1 MAYTITQQPSV
12 YTPAYND
19 NIFVVTSTN
28 SASTNFKYI
37 AKVYVGTDII
47 TLKQFP
53 DVTYGNTYF
62 NVGKI
67 IEQLVTQDIDKTTTG
82 FQKNLKSY
90 STYYIKFYE
99 EYDIA
104 GVLTV
109 SALKATSNTIRIF
122 NGEIDWLEYQNYD
135 QQFYLVDYS
144 KSALNH
150 NLRRSI
156 QLGQDSWIHWMCE
169 AVTKVLKVELRT
181 YDINGTLNGRF
192 TITNPYQTNAN
203 IDEHF
208 MRFPSGTH
216 NLLTISSG
224 SWTVISGATPVIDSD
239 VKSYAITLVPTDGEK
254 YTTYFFDIVEADC
267 IHETIRLHY
276 LNNLGAFESFNFTK
290 ASKRTETIKRDKYKA
305 VVGTLT
311 SSGYSYNASDINE
324 KVFSTVIK
332 DKYSIQSDWIS
343 QEYQNVLEQLVTSPV
358 VYWDN
363 DGYGLVSVNV
373 TTDSFEWKKN
383 KTTKMI
389 QLQLE
394 FEVGFD
400 RYRQRY

>member
-1 MAYTITQQPSV
+1 MAFTITQQPQT

-19 NIFVVTSTN
+19 NIFVVTSSN
-28 SASTNFKYI
+28 SALTNFKYI

-53 DVTYGNTYF
+53 DATYGNTYF

-67 IEQLVTQDIDKTTTG
+67 IEQLVTQDIDKTTVG
-82 FQKNLKSY
+82 FQKNLNSFN
-90 STYYIKFYE
+90 TYYIKFYE

-109 SALKATSNTIRIF
+109 SALKATSNTIQIF
-122 NGEIDWLEYQNYD
+122 NGEIDFLSFQSYDPRNY
-135 QQFYLVDYS
+135 LIDYD

-150 NLRRSI
+150 NLRNSI
-156 QLGQDSWIHWMCE
+156 QLGQDSWIYWM
-169 AVTKVLKVELRT
+169 ALTVSKVNKIALLT
-181 YDINGTLNGRF
+181 YDINGTLHGSY
-192 TITNPYQTNAN
+192 TITNPYQTNTN

-208 MRFPSGTH
+208 MRFPTGTN
-216 NLLTISSG
+216 NLLSIPSA
-224 SWTVISGATPVIDSD
+224 SWTVISGATPVIDSN
-239 VKSYAITLVPTDGEK
+239 VKSYQIILKPSAGSNSK
-254 YTTYFFDIVEADC
+254 TYSFDIVDADC
-267 IHETIRLHY
+267 IHETMRLHY

-311 SSGYSYNASDINE
+311 GSGYSYNASDINE

-363 DGYGLVSVNV
+363 DTYGLVSVNV

>member
-1 MAYTITQQPSV
+1 MAYTITQQPSA

-37 AKVYVGTDII
+37 AKVYVGSDII

-53 DVTYGNTYF
+53 DATYGNTYF

-67 IEQLVTQDIDKTTTG
+67 IEQLVTQDIDKNNTG

-90 STYYIKFYE
+90 NTYYIKFYE

-156 QLGQDSWIHWMCE
+156 ELGQDSWIHWMCE

-208 MRFPSGTH
+208 MRFPSGTN
-216 NLLTISSG
+216 NLLSIYSG

-239 VKSYAITLVPTDGEK
+239 VKSYGITLVPTDGAK
-254 YTTYFFDIVEADC
+254 YTTYFFDIVEDDC

-311 SSGYSYNASDINE
+311 GSGYSYNASDINE

-332 DKYSIQSDWIS
+332 DKYLIQSDWIS
-343 QEYQNVLEQLVTSPV
+343 QEYQNVLEQLITSPV

-363 DGYGLVSVNV
+363 EGYGLVSVNV

>member
-1 MAYTITQQPSV
+1 
-12 YTPAYND
+12 
-19 NIFVVTSTN
+19 
-28 SASTNFKYI
+28 
-37 AKVYVGTDII
+37 
-47 TLKQFP
+47 
-53 DVTYGNTYF
+53 
-62 NVGKI
+62 
-67 IEQLVTQDIDKTTTG
+67 
-82 FQKNLKSY
+82 
-90 STYYIKFYE
+90 
-99 EYDIA
+99 
-104 GVLTV
+104 
-109 SALKATSNTIRIF
+109 
-122 NGEIDWLEYQNYD
+122 
-135 QQFYLVDYS
+135 
-144 KSALNH
+144 
-150 NLRRSI
+150 
-156 QLGQDSWIHWMCE
+156 
-169 AVTKVLKVELRT
+169 
-181 YDINGTLNGRF
+181 LNGRF

-208 MRFPSGTH
+208 MRFPSGPH

-239 VKSYAITLVPTDGEK
+239 VKSYGITLVPTDGEK
-254 YTTYFFDIVEADC
+254 YTTYFFDIVDADC

-311 SSGYSYNASDINE
+311 GSGYSYNASDINE

-343 QEYQNVLEQLVTSPV
+343 QDYQNALEQLVTSPV

>member
-37 AKVYVGTDII
+37 AKVYVGADII

-53 DVTYGNTYF
+53 DATYGNTYF

-67 IEQLVTQDIDKTTTG
+67 IEQLVTQDIDKNNTG

-109 SALKATSNTIRIF
+109 SALRATSNTIRIF

-208 MRFPSGTH
+208 MRFPSGPH

-239 VKSYAITLVPTDGEK
+239 VKSYGITLVPTDGEK
-254 YTTYFFDIVEADC
+254 YTTYSFDIVDADC

-311 SSGYSYNASDINE
+311 GSGYSYNASDINE